1 MKFRANPP
9 LKRAKT
15 LATDHLKKNND
26 LNKTVELP
34 QKVKIKEKIIIQKES
49 KPETAEEG
57 NNMQI
62 FEQKKG

>member
-26 LNKTVELP
+26 LNKELQMP
-34 QKVKIKEKIIIQKES
+34 NLLNPIQHPISGRRKRKKHLLIKLIDKDL
-49 KPETAEEG
+49 
-57 NNMQI
+57 
-62 FEQKKG
+62 